1 MNWSELAST
10 AGWSMVPIFVCSLAA
25 SAVFF
30 FKLIQLRAA
39 RLQDWSWLQPALDL
53 VQAQQPEAASDSLA
67 AHVHPGA
74 RVLAGMAAMLV
85 SRPSRAFA
93 EAERIGSLELQA
105 LESHLVLLAFIARAA
120 PLLGLLGTVLGMV
133 DLFLGLQGAGL
144 KDVDVGLL
152 SSGIWKALLTTAA
165 GLVVALPSLAA
176 HTYLSS
182 QADGFR
188 LAISDATQRFLTAS
202 TPMTKDA
209 DEPARA

>member
-1 MNWSELAST
+1 M
-10 AGWSMVPIFVCSLAA
+10 
-25 SAVFF
+25 
-30 FKLIQLRAA
+30 
-39 RLQDWSWLQPALDL
+39 QDWDWLAPALDL
-53 VQAQQPEAASDSLA
+53 VQAQELNEATSRLTAQR
-67 AHVHPGA
+67 HPGA
-74 RVLAGMAAMLV
+74 RVLAGMVEMLR

-93 EAERIGSLELQA
+93 EAERLGSLELQA

-165 GLVVALPSLAA
+165 GLVVALPTLAA
-176 HTYLSS
+176 HTYLST

-188 LAISDATQRFLTAS
+188 LGVADAVQRLLTAS
-202 TPMTKDA
+202 TPLAKGA
-209 DEPARA
+209 DEPARP